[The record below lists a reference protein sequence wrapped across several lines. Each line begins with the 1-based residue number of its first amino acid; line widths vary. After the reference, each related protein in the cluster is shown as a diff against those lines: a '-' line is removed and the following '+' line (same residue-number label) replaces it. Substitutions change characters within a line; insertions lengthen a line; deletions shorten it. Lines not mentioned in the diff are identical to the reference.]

1 MKAGCGGGSGPSDS
15 RRTVK
20 IRLGLFKKEP
30 SDLRWTTGIGRPAS
44 ALFSGQQRWR
54 CPTRSGEL
62 AGDKG
67 RGGSAGL
74 RATGMVWE
82 VREGAWNPMVRVK
95 SR

>member
-1 MKAGCGGGSGPSDS
+1 MDGGDRAASFGP
-15 RRTVK
+15 
-20 IRLGLFKKEP
+20 LL
-30 SDLRWTTGIGRPAS
+30 RPAEV
-44 ALFSGQQRWR
+44 AA
-54 CPTRSGEL
+54 PVPAAGEL

-82 VREGAWNPMVRVK
+82 IGEGAGNLLAGAK

>member
-1 MKAGCGGGSGPSDS
+1 MDGRDRAASF
-15 RRTVK
+15 RT
-20 IRLGLFKKEP
+20 LL
-30 SDLRWTTGIGRPAS
+30 RPAGM
-44 ALFSGQQRWR
+44 AAPIPAAGK
-54 CPTRSGEL
+54 L

-82 VREGAWNPMVRVK
+82 IGEGAGNLLAGAK